1 MIAKTRLIA
10 SCPQILYSNV
20 SFQKIF
26 RILPCNVF
34 SFAIFVVLY
43 NPLKLLAFRA
53 SPPPLS
59 EIPVTIFGWVIFH
72 KMHCRIMAVLSFIV
86 FQLLNELELY
96 CKMKDGGSVTV
107 ESWEKN
113 WTSLSV
119 KVKNCL
125 QSHELI
131 PDDHE
136 TKLTHGM

>member
-1 MIAKTRLIA
+1 M
-10 SCPQILYSNV
+10 
-20 SFQKIF
+20 
-26 RILPCNVF
+26 
-34 SFAIFVVLY
+34 
-43 NPLKLLAFRA
+43 
-53 SPPPLS
+53 
-59 EIPVTIFGWVIFH
+59 TIFGWVIFH